1 MTMRFSNDKVV
12 VFWCVWVFFNISS
25 VASHQRIG
33 GLLLT
38 IWRCGDQFSKD
49 MSTLLTILSVVT
61 SSRKTRVCYWLS
73 VGVVAMQISKD
84 RFCFVFICFFGFLF
98 VLLFCFY
105 VVFTD
110 HL

>member
-1 MTMRFSNDKVV
+1 M
-12 VFWCVWVFFNISS
+12 
-25 VASHQRIG
+25 ASHQRIG